1 MTNFL
6 FFFQSQVQAN
16 PNAKALVYRDLS
28 VSYTHLYQLV
38 KQTASTLK
46 GEVNDGNFIGIS
58 AKRGPVSI
66 LGVLSILATGKAYLP
81 LDAKWPQ
88 SRLKEII
95 RNAGITTV
103 VCFEAENEFFQKLG
117 LGTVNPSLDLGAGNE
132 DVELGI
138 GELAYVLH
146 TSGSTGKPK

>member
-6 FFFQSQVQAN
+6 SLFQSQVKAN
-16 PNAKALVYRDLS
+16 PNAKALVYKDLS
-28 VSYTHLYQLV
+28 VTYSHLYQLV
-38 KQTASTLK
+38 KQTTSTLK
-46 GEVNDGNFIGIS
+46 REVNDGNFIGIS

-81 LDAKWPQ
+81 LDAKWPL
-88 SRLKEII
+88 SRLEEII

-117 LGTVNPSLDLGAGNE
+117 LRTVNPSLHLGSVNE
-132 DVELGI
+132 DVEIVMESNKYNLNVNNVR
-138 GELAYVLH
+138 E
-146 TSGSTGKPK
+146 